1 MSLLFLVFL
10 AISLNL
16 ISLCCSSY
24 LIGCVAV
31 SSDGSF
37 TFISAPSGT
46 WFNRRVGAEWDSMLN
61 AHCGSL
67 TTRLTNI
74 GVFEDFH
81 IEIKKEEP

>member
-1 MSLLFLVFL
+1 MSLPFFVFS
-10 AISLNL
+10 AIFLNL
-16 ISLCCSSY
+16 KNDCCSSY
-24 LIGCVAV
+24 LMGCVAV

-37 TFISAPSGT
+37 TLISAPSGT

-67 TTRLTNI
+67 TTRFTNI

-81 IEIKKEEP
+81 IDIKKEEP